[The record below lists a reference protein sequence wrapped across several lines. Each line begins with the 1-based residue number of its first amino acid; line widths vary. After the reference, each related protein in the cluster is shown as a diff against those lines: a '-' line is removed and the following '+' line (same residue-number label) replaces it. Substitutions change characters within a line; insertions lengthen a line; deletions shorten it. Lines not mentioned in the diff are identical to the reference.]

1 MVCKVT
7 LNLAKTASHG
17 RSPLAI
23 GSKQNRRPSRWNAPQ
38 IIFNL
43 CPRQLRQKF
52 ARIPDSFWVLPQTSG
67 SGVSSRTVV
76 RATAVKSPVFPQ
88 CSQSAGVIGRLY
100 ACVGTTRQPF
110 GPRVLTRAA
119 GTFCNPCLR
128 AGPTDQWRPRA
139 ESNRRPT
146 V

>member
-1 MVCKVT
+1 MHQGWDGLQGHTKSCKDGEPRTQPVG
-7 LNLAKTASHG
+7 NRVEAKPAAL
-17 RSPLAI
+17 PLERT
-23 GSKQNRRPSRWNAPQ
+23 SDYLY
-38 IIFNL
+38 L

-139 ESNRRPT
+139 E
-146 V
+146 